1 MNIEIDEIRGVI
13 INCSICSNQVNKTR
27 QSKSF
32 ICDNPNRVMFYI
44 DLFCCIVY
52 WTVLSFYN
60 KLISVIVRGSTT
72 VLNDCP

>member
-13 INCSICSNQVNKTR
+13 INGSICSNQVNQTR

-44 DLFCCIVY
+44 DLFVALYIGLY
-52 WTVLSFYN
+52 
-60 KLISVIVRGSTT
+60 
-72 VLNDCP
+72 